1 MVKKPYTGKNLK
13 LSSDKNEDKIGKL
26 AMKCQYCMNPRCQK
40 SCKNNIPIR
49 DINRRLSVGNFYGAR
64 KLLNQFDT
72 NPCINC
78 ENVSCEEVCIRN
90 KFAESVSIKEIN
102 SNLVKK

>member
-1 MVKKPYTGKNLK
+1 MVQ
-13 LSSDKNEDKIGKL
+13 E
-26 AMKCQYCMNPRCQK
+26 
-40 SCKNNIPIR
+40 
-49 DINRRLSVGNFYGAR
+49 
-64 KLLNQFDT
+64 